1 MNSRKEKD
9 HDKKQKKKTEHLTLE
24 KTVILKKTNNS
35 KLMSEDQTTPASIK
49 LKQTVVKKEAIKEKE
64 NVLGKQVTDFLIKI
78 QNC

>member
-35 KLMSEDQTTPASIK
+35 KLMSED
-49 LKQTVVKKEAIKEKE
+49 
-64 NVLGKQVTDFLIKI
+64 
-78 QNC
+78 